1 MPRPPSASPYHP
13 MPGRK
18 PTAEDLALFQSQLQA
33 MLGLINGDIHQLQ
46 EDLASSDGEHQGDEG
61 ERYFQGFNLELL
73 QHDES
78 TVQEILDAMDR
89 IADGT
94 FGRCGKCASWI
105 RKDRL
110 RAVPHAMNCI
120 ECQRGAEAG

>member
-1 MPRPPSASPYHP
+1 

-18 PTAEDLALFQSQLQA
+18 PTAEDLTTFKSQLQA
-33 MLGLINGDIHQLQ
+33 MLGLISGDISHLRD
-46 EDLASSDGEHQGDEG
+46 DLASGGGEHQGDEG

-78 TVQEILDAMDR
+78 TVQELLDALDR
-89 IADGT
+89 IEEGT
-94 FGRCGKCASWI
+94 YGRCAACGVWI

-110 RAVPHAMNCI
+110 RAVPHARNCI